1 MGANLRTLAMFGVLT
16 GIFIVMGWVVGT
28 YFVGDWVLGTLIFL
42 SISVAINFF
51 SYFYS
56 SKIVLW
62 SYKAKII
69 EPDAEPR
76 LFRAVQNVCLQ
87 ADMPMPKIAIVETAT
102 PNAFATG
109 RNAKN
114 AVVAATTGLL
124 DILST
129 DELEGVLAHEMAHI
143 KDKDILVMTIAA
155 TLAGAISIAA
165 RMLFWSNLSGGGRRD
180 NGGAYLMIIAIIT
193 LPIAAM
199 LIRLAVSRNREYKAD
214 REGSL
219 IIQRPQSLA
228 RALLKLE
235 QANKRRPLDR
245 GNPASASL
253 FIVNPFK
260 GSGGI
265 MSIFMTHPPIQ
276 KRVERLE
283 ALAKEKG
290 F

>member
-16 GIFIVMGWVVGT
+16 GLFIIIGAVLS
-28 YFVGDWVLGTLIFL
+28 YLFVGDWILITLVFI
-42 SISVAINFF
+42 SISVVINLF

-69 EPDAEPR
+69 EPETEPR
-76 LFRAVQNVCLQ
+76 LFRAVQNVCLK
-87 ADMPMPKIAIVETAT
+87 ADLPTPKIAIVETAT

-109 RNAKN
+109 RNKNN

-124 DILST
+124 DILSQ

-165 RMLFWSNLSGGGRRD
+165 RMLFWGSMGRGGRRD
-180 NGGAYLMIIAIIT
+180 GDAYLMIIVAIT
-193 LPIAAM
+193 LPLAAL
-199 LIRLAVSRNREYKAD
+199 LIRLAVSRSREYKAD
-214 REGSL
+214 REGAL
-219 IIQRPQSLA
+219 IIQRPRSLA
-228 RALLKLE
+228 SALLKLE
-235 QANKRRPLDR
+235 QGNKRRPLDR

-253 FIVNPFK
+253 FIVNPFR
-260 GSGGI
+260 GGGGL
-265 MSIFMTHPPIQ
+265 MSVFMTHPPI
-276 KRVERLE
+276 KNRVERLE
-283 ALAKEKG
+283 ALANEIG
-290 F
+290 A

>member
-1 MGANLRTLAMFGVLT
+1 MAMFGVLT
-16 GIFIVMGWVVGT
+16 GLFIIIGWVVGT
-28 YFVGDWVLGTLIFL
+28 YFVGDWLLGTLIFISL
-42 SISVAINFF
+42 SLVINLF

-69 EPDAEPR
+69 QPDTEPR
-76 LFRAVQNVCLQ
+76 LFRAVQSVCQQ
-87 ADMPMPKIAIVETAT
+87 AKMPMPRIAIVATAT

-109 RNAKN
+109 RNPKN

-129 DELEGVLAHEMAHI
+129 EELEGVLAHEMAHI
-143 KDKDILVMTIAA
+143 KDRDILVMTIAA

-165 RMLFWSNLSGGGRRD
+165 RMLFWSSFSRGGRRD
-180 NGGAYLMIIAIIT
+180 GDATLMILVAIT
-193 LPIAAM
+193 VPLAAL

-214 REGSL
+214 REGAL
-219 IIQRPQSLA
+219 IIQRPQALA
-228 RALLKLE
+228 SALLKLE
-235 QANKRRPLDR
+235 QGNKRRPLER

-260 GSGGI
+260 GSGGL
-265 MSIFMTHPPIQ
+265 MSVFMTHPPIE
-276 KRVERLE
+276 KRVMRLKE
-283 ALAKEKG
+283 LAKEKG
-290 F
+290 L